1 MNFGFEFEKKM
12 TCNWIFISTFMRGF
26 FFVPED
32 VLVLSHQSLMTF
44 ASFVNQQLIEQIA
57 VKLGVPRS
65 TINKIKTN
73 VIDEVSKLNEPI
85 VLQNFK
91 MLWSWRGP
99 KSTSRMVE
107 QLLNVLRGINRWELA
122 AVVSTAHKEQRRMR
136 MTDFMWFPVPIG
148 TLAWRIWKKKNAHY
162 RFYVICNFRILLECL

>member
-1 MNFGFEFEKKM
+1 
-12 TCNWIFISTFMRGF
+12 MRVFF

-57 VKLGVPRS
+57 VKLGVHRS

-136 MTDFMWFPVPIG
+136 MTDFM
-148 TLAWRIWKKKNAHY
+148 
-162 RFYVICNFRILLECL
+162 

>member
-1 MNFGFEFEKKM
+1 MKFRFGFEKK
-12 TCNWIFISTFMRGF
+12 WAAFKFAFHHLWGV

-57 VKLGVPRS
+57 IKLGLHKS

-91 MLWSWRGP
+91 MLWSWRGR
-99 KSTSRMVE
+99 KSTSRMVD

-136 MTDFMWFPVPIG
+136 MTDFMWSLAPIG
-148 TLAWRIWKKKNAHY
+148 TLDWTIWKKKNAHD
-162 RFYVICNFRILLECL
+162 RFYVISESMQLEC

>member
-1 MNFGFEFEKKM
+1 MDLNLKRKWLAIEFLFQHL
-12 TCNWIFISTFMRGF
+12 WGVF

-57 VKLGVPRS
+57 VKLGVHRS